1 MMSKA
6 RLLLT
11 LLTLALTGAVAAQNA
26 KPAASPT
33 PTPAPRPIISF
44 GAEITSVEVDAIVT
58 DAAGNVVR
66 DLRPADFEIRE
77 DGKPQRVDLAAFID
91 LPIPTAATAAE
102 NVVTRDVRT
111 NATPFEGRLY
121 VIVLDDLHTGPTR
134 SMAVRR
140 EAGRFIRRYVA
151 EGDLAAVVFTSGRSA
166 SQDLTDDRA
175 LLIRSID
182 TFMGQ
187 RLRSST
193 LNLIDDYNKNRAL
206 GVTDPAKDPERAA
219 RGYNAR
225 QALDTIKGVA
235 DWLANVRG
243 RRKAILLFS
252 EGIDYDIQDMFNTSD
267 TSMIM
272 LGTRNVVTAAT
283 RANASIYS
291 IDPRGL
297 HSMGEETMEMQP
309 VLDTSLGFDG
319 TGLRNEQRLAADSLR
334 VLADETLGRA
344 AVETNDFAG
353 AFDRVVKDSS
363 SYYMLGYQSTDEPRD
378 GRYRKLEVK
387 LRRPGLTVRA
397 RKGYAAPRGSGR
409 IEPPTWAGSKTPG
422 PLREL
427 LARPMAS
434 GGLLMSVHAA
444 PFRGAGRNASVMV
457 TVQFGP
463 GSFEPQTK
471 GAEFKDSLDLTVAA
485 VSTAGRINGNDSH
498 LDLNLRPQTVR
509 LVNAAGFRVISEIEL
524 PKGRYQLRVAAR
536 SANASTTGS
545 VYCDLEVPDFSA
557 DPLLSLIHI

>member
-26 KPAASPT
+26 KPVAA
-33 PTPAPRPIISF
+33 PTPAPKPIISF

-66 DLRPADFEIRE
+66 DLTPADFEVRE

-134 SMAVRR
+134 SMAVRQ

-166 SQDLTDDRA
+166 SQDLTEDRA

-193 LNLIDDYNKNRAL
+193 LNLIDDHNKNRAL

-225 QALDTIKGVA
+225 QALDAIKGVA

-283 RANASIYS
+283 RANASIYA

-363 SYYMLGYQSTDEPRD
+363 SYYMLGYQSTDERRD

-387 LRRPGLTVRA
+387 L
-397 RKGYAAPRGSGR
+397 
-409 IEPPTWAGSKTPG
+409 
-422 PLREL
+422 
-427 LARPMAS
+427 
-434 GGLLMSVHAA
+434 
-444 PFRGAGRNASVMV
+444 
-457 TVQFGP
+457 
-463 GSFEPQTK
+463 
-471 GAEFKDSLDLTVAA
+471 
-485 VSTAGRINGNDSH
+485 
-498 LDLNLRPQTVR
+498 
-509 LVNAAGFRVISEIEL
+509 
-524 PKGRYQLRVAAR
+524 
-536 SANASTTGS
+536 
-545 VYCDLEVPDFSA
+545 
-557 DPLLSLIHI
+557 LSLIHI